1 MTVKEAI
8 ELLLKRLNAGKQGLD
23 TSFAAF
29 GGTVGNLQ
37 ILQRDTNAAINLWQQ
52 KRDAS
57 GLKRTAATLYA
68 LGNLT
73 DAEYE
78 QVTEALDGEK

>member
-8 ELLLKRLNAGKQGLD
+8 ELLLKRLNVGKQGMD
-23 TSFAAF
+23 TTFAAF
-29 GGTVGNLQ
+29 GGTVGNIQ
-37 ILQRDTNAAINLWQQ
+37 ILQRDTNTAIKLWQE

-57 GLKRTAATLYA
+57 GLNRTAATLYA

-73 DAEYE
+73 DDEYE
-78 QVTEALDGEK
+78 QIMEALDGEK